1 MTYVGKK
8 PASIIATAVDTTTG
22 TFSGDLT
29 VDTNT
34 LYVDSANNRVGV
46 GTVSPANTL
55 SVEGSG
61 TGLNINSTND
71 EVKKIVFEN
80 SGTTTGYIGSSS
92 SSPIRLLDGSAN
104 ERMRIDSSGNVGI
117 GVVPE
122 TWTTSL
128 STRALQVGDVTSIHE
143 VASEYSRFASNMYY
157 DGTFKYITS
166 NPATRYTQ
174 QGGTHVWDYASS
186 GSADGA
192 ITFNEAMRIDSSGNL
207 LVGKTSSGIATA
219 GIELRSNDDVLITSN
234 GSQALYLNR
243 LSSDGS
249 IVEFRQAGTTK
260 GSIGVNTKLYI
271 GGSGETHTTGVS
283 FQGSG
288 TSTNRNISPSDGSGS
303 LVDGAIN
310 LGSSSSRWN
319 SLWLSGGAY
328 IGGTGSANYLDDYE
342 EGTFTPTWNG
352 YTTLASTSGKYVKV
366 GNQVTVYAKL
376 VTGTDTDSSAVG
388 INNLPFTITGDLGG
402 GSVFHN
408 NVNFRDQHWVTA
420 FNSNSTS
427 CYLYGENGGADS
439 TVRYNGTNPQL
450 GGSATLIWVLHYQ
463 TF

>member
-104 ERMRIDSSGNVGI
+104 ER
-117 GVVPE
+117 
-122 TWTTSL
+122 
-128 STRALQVGDVTSIHE
+128 
-143 VASEYSRFASNMYY
+143 
-157 DGTFKYITS
+157 
-166 NPATRYTQ
+166 
-174 QGGTHVWDYASS
+174 
-186 GSADGA
+186 
-192 ITFNEAMRIDSSGNL
+192 MRIDSSGNL